1 MSAPLQVELDG
12 ALGAVLDDMQ
22 QALAELA
29 GALEAERQ
37 ALLAGDVAA
46 IDATGTRKQALMQ
59 ALERLD
65 AERVQLSAAAPQAA
79 EALESRWQ
87 ASLRQLQACRDLNLR
102 NGGIVNQR
110 LGSVRRA
117 LAILTGQDGDA
128 GVYGPRG
135 AVHSTSR
142 SRHTL
147 AEA

>member
-1 MSAPLQVELDG
+1 MNAPLQVELDG
-12 ALGAVLDDMQ
+12 ALSAVLDDMQ
-22 QALAELA
+22 QALADLA

-37 ALLAGDVAA
+37 ALLTADVAA
-46 IDATGTRKQALMQ
+46 IDATGARKQALMQ

-79 EALESRWQ
+79 EAMDARWQ
-87 ASLRQLQACRDLNLR
+87 SSLSQLRACRELNLR

-117 LAILTGQDGDA
+117 LAILTGQEGDA
-128 GVYGPRG
+128 GVYGRRG
-135 AVHSTSR
+135 AVQSMSR
-142 SRHTL
+142 SRHPL